1 MYKKK
6 NIYIMIAIICDFVH
20 LEAVLNPVHK
30 GGLLYIAAWLYLF
43 AWEIC
48 RLDLKANTRMAP
60 TYNYYFLVI
69 VCATKCSL
77 RFAFVVTYRLS

>member
-1 MYKKK
+1 MTS
-6 NIYIMIAIICDFVH
+6 IICGFVH

-48 RLDLKANTRMAP
+48 RHGFKADTGMAP
-60 TYNYYFLVI
+60 TYKYYFLVI
-69 VCATKCSL
+69 VCAAKGSL
-77 RFAFVVTYRLS
+77 RFAFVVTYCLS